1 LDEPATQ
8 GLAPERTGSPVQA
21 VRASPPAVCHFL
33 KEFLVSD
40 YLYACGQH
48 VTFTGRRVM
57 SLSWT
62 GDFVITK
69 LLPSGGEEP
78 RYEIRRAG
86 ETHSRAALES
96 DLTARSEKLHS
107 SVF

>member
-1 LDEPATQ
+1 M
-8 GLAPERTGSPVQA
+8 SN
-21 VRASPPAVCHFL
+21 
-33 KEFLVSD
+33 

-48 VTFTGRRVM
+48 VTFTGKRLM
-57 SLSWT
+57 SPSWT
-62 GDFVITK
+62 GEFVITK

-96 DLTARSEKLHS
+96 DLAARSETLKS

>member
-1 LDEPATQ
+1 
-8 GLAPERTGSPVQA
+8 
-21 VRASPPAVCHFL
+21 
-33 KEFLVSD
+33 VSD

-57 SLSWT
+57 SPSWT

-96 DLTARSEKLHS
+96 DLTARSEAVHS
-107 SVF
+107 PVF